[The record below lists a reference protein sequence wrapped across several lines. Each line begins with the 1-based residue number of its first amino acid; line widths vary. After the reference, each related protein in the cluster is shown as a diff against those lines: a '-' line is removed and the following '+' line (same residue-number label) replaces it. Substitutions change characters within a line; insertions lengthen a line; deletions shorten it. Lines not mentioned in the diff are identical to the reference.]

1 MIFRKPHWAGW
12 HTNHNFWERSSA
24 SLVTCNRQHGFLLQ
38 PGEGGGVNLDQGG
51 SVQTE
56 VGHGEEEERRVGDN
70 GNAMLGAGHEPLHE
84 AQAPRLDLLLLL
96 PEVRS
101 PQLVLF
107 CLNLH
112 TTAVLR
118 NRAVDS
124 CSTGD
129 GSAAMTSSDCLL
141 GSLCRFMIVN
151 VSVLMYAVDST
162 IHAPGRQR

>member
-1 MIFRKPHWAGW
+1 MILGKPHWAGW
-12 HTNHNFWERSSA
+12 RTNHNFYEWNPT
-24 SLVTCNRQHGFLLQ
+24 SLVTCNRQHGFPLQ
-38 PGEGGGVNLDQGG
+38 PGEGGGSNLDQGG

-70 GNAMLGAGHEPLHE
+70 GNALLGAGHEPLHE
-84 AQAPRLDLLLLL
+84 AQPPRLDLLLLL

-118 NRAVDS
+118 NTAVYS

-129 GSAAMTSSDCLL
+129 GSSAMTSSIGLL
-141 GSLCRFMIVN
+141 GSLCRFMTVN
-151 VSVLMYAVDST
+151 VSAVN
-162 IHAPGRQR
+162 RL